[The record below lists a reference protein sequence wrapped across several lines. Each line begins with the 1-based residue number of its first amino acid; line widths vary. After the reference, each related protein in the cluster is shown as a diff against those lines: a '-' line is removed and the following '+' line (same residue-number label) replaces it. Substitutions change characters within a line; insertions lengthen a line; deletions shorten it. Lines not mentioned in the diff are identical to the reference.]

1 MEYIG
6 DVIYDGKLA
15 DKDNK
20 LVIFGAGVYGRKVL
34 RYLELNGLKDSIVCF
49 CDSNETLVGQNIR
62 GIPVC
67 MVNDVCEKYA
77 DAVYLVSGVY
87 AKEMLKILME
97 KNICKIHLF
106 HTICGGEP

>member
-6 DVIYDGKLA
+6 DIIYDDKLA

-20 LVIFGAGVYGRKVL
+20 LVIFGAGAYGRKVL
-34 RYLELNGLKDSIVCF
+34 RYLELNGLRDSIVCF
-49 CDSNETLVGQNIR
+49 CDSNETLAGQNIR

-67 MVNDVCEKYA
+67 IVNDACEKYA

-87 AKEMLKILME
+87 AKEMLQILIE
-97 KNICKIHLF
+97 KNINKIHYFL
-106 HTICGGEP
+106 